1 MKILNKM
8 KTKEE
13 QIEIIS
19 TVINS
24 TKENL
29 KPLSVNFIFWGI
41 LIVVM
46 SLIHYSLPQYIQ
58 YTEYSSLL
66 FWTILPILGI
76 IYTVVYNIKIR
87 KVIGYETYLNRVIKI
102 IWGIFNLSWLVIIVV
117 SLNGVNNPV
126 PEILFLLSTTLI
138 TTGIIIKFKPIV
150 IGGILLMLFTV
161 YINFN
166 PNINFFIVNIIG
178 VSLGMLIPGISL
190 YISKVDE

>member
-1 MKILNKM
+1 MKS
-8 KTKEE
+8 KEE
-13 QIEIIS
+13 QIEVIS
-19 TVINS
+19 KVINS

-29 KPLSVNFIFWGI
+29 KPLSLNFIFWGS

-46 SLIHYSLPQYIQ
+46 SLIHYSIPQFIQ

-66 FWTILPILGI
+66 FWTILPILGMI
-76 IYTVVYNIKIR
+76 FTIVYNIKIR
-87 KVIGYETYLNRVIKI
+87 KILGYETYLNRVIKI
-102 IWGIFNLSWLVIIVV
+102 IWGIFNLSWLVMVV
-117 SLNGVNNPV
+117 TSLLNGINNPV

-166 PNINFFIVNIIG
+166 PNINFLIVNIIG
-178 VSLGMLIPGISL
+178 VSLGMLVPGISL
-190 YISKVDE
+190 YFSKVNE

>member
-1 MKILNKM
+1 MKS
-8 KTKEE
+8 KEE

-19 TVINS
+19 KVINS

-29 KPLSVNFIFWGI
+29 KPLSVNFIFWGS

-46 SLIHYSLPQYIQ
+46 SLIHYSIPRFIQ

-66 FWTILPILGI
+66 FWTILPMLGMLFTI
-76 IYTVVYNIKIR
+76 VYNIKIR
-87 KVIGYETYLNRVIKI
+87 KVLGYETYLNRVIKI
-102 IWGIFNLSWLVIIVV
+102 IWGIFNLSWLVMVV
-117 SLNGVNNPV
+117 TSLLNGINNPV

-138 TTGIIIKFKPIV
+138 TTGIIIKFKPIL

-166 PNINFFIVNIIG
+166 PNINFLIVNIIG
-178 VSLGMLIPGISL
+178 VSLGMLLPGISL
-190 YISKVDE
+190 YFSKVNE

>member
-1 MKILNKM
+1 MKS
-8 KTKEE
+8 KEE
-13 QIEIIS
+13 QIEAIS
-19 TVINS
+19 KVINS

-29 KPLSVNFIFWGI
+29 KPLSVNFIFWGS

-46 SLIHYSLPQYIQ
+46 SLIHYSIPQFIQ

-66 FWTILPILGI
+66 FWTILPVLGMI
-76 IYTVVYNIKIR
+76 FTIVYNIKIR
-87 KVIGYETYLNRVIKI
+87 KILGYETYLNRVIKI
-102 IWGIFNLSWLVIIVV
+102 IWGIFNLSWLVMVV
-117 SLNGVNNPV
+117 MSLLNGINNPV

-166 PNINFFIVNIIG
+166 PNINFLIVNIIG
-178 VSLGMLIPGISL
+178 VSLGMLVPGISL
-190 YISKVDE
+190 YFSKVNE

>member
-1 MKILNKM
+1 MKS
-8 KTKEE
+8 KEE
-13 QIEIIS
+13 QIEVIS
-19 TVINS
+19 KVINS

-29 KPLSVNFIFWGI
+29 KPLSVNFIFWGS

-46 SLIHYSLPQYIQ
+46 SLIHYSIPRFIQ

-66 FWTILPILGI
+66 FWTILPMLGMLFTI
-76 IYTVVYNIKIR
+76 VYNIKIR
-87 KVIGYETYLNRVIKI
+87 KVLGYETYLNRVIKI
-102 IWGIFNLSWLVIIVV
+102 IWGIFNLSWLVMVV
-117 SLNGVNNPV
+117 TSLLNGINNPV

-166 PNINFFIVNIIG
+166 PNINFLIVNIIG
-178 VSLGMLIPGISL
+178 VSLGMLVPGISL
-190 YISKVDE
+190 YFSKVNE

>member
-1 MKILNKM
+1 MKS
-8 KTKEE
+8 KEE

-19 TVINS
+19 KVINS

-29 KPLSVNFIFWGI
+29 KPLSVNFIFWGS

-46 SLIHYSLPQYIQ
+46 SLMHYSIPQFIQ

-66 FWTILPILGI
+66 FWTILPMLGMLFTI
-76 IYTVVYNIKIR
+76 VYNIKIR
-87 KVIGYETYLNRVIKI
+87 KVLGYETYLNRVIKI
-102 IWGIFNLSWLVIIVV
+102 IWGIFNLSWLVMVV
-117 SLNGVNNPV
+117 TSLLNGINNPV

-138 TTGIIIKFKPIV
+138 TTGIIIKFKPIL

-166 PNINFFIVNIIG
+166 PNINFLIVNIIG
-178 VSLGMLIPGISL
+178 VSLGMLLPGISL
-190 YISKVDE
+190 YFSKVNE

>member
-1 MKILNKM
+1 MKS
-8 KTKEE
+8 KEE
-13 QIEIIS
+13 QIEVIS
-19 TVINS
+19 KVINS

-41 LIVVM
+41 LIVIM
-46 SLIHYSLPQYIQ
+46 SLIHYSIPQFIQ

-66 FWTILPILGI
+66 FWTILPMLGMI
-76 IYTVVYNIKIR
+76 FTIVYNIKIR
-87 KVIGYETYLNRVIKI
+87 KVVGYETYLNRVIKI
-102 IWGIFNLSWLVIIVV
+102 IWGIFNLSWLVIIVM
-117 SLNGVNNPV
+117 SLLNGINNPV

-178 VSLGMLIPGISL
+178 VSLGMLVPGISL
-190 YISKVDE
+190 YFSKVNE

>member
-1 MKILNKM
+1 MKS
-8 KTKEE
+8 KEE

-19 TVINS
+19 KVINS

-29 KPLSVNFIFWGI
+29 KPLSVNFIFWGS

-46 SLIHYSLPQYIQ
+46 SLIHYSIPRFIQ

-66 FWTILPILGI
+66 FWTILPMLGMLFTI
-76 IYTVVYNIKIR
+76 VYNIKIR
-87 KVIGYETYLNRVIKI
+87 KVLGYETYLNRVIKI
-102 IWGIFNLSWLVIIVV
+102 IWGIFNLSWLVMVV
-117 SLNGVNNPV
+117 TSLLNGINNPV

-166 PNINFFIVNIIG
+166 HNINFLIVNIIG
-178 VSLGMLIPGISL
+178 VSLGMLVPGISL
-190 YISKVDE
+190 YFSKVNE

>member
-1 MKILNKM
+1 MKS
-8 KTKEE
+8 KEE
-13 QIEIIS
+13 QIEVIS
-19 TVINS
+19 KVINS

-29 KPLSVNFIFWGI
+29 KPLSVNFIFWGS

-46 SLIHYSLPQYIQ
+46 SLIHYSIPLFIQ

-66 FWTILPILGI
+66 FWTILPVLGMI
-76 IYTVVYNIKIR
+76 FTIVYNIKIR
-87 KVIGYETYLNRVIKI
+87 KILGYETYLNRVIKI
-102 IWGIFNLSWLVIIVV
+102 IWGIFNLSWLVMVV
-117 SLNGVNNPV
+117 MSLLNGINNPV

-166 PNINFFIVNIIG
+166 PNINFLIVNIIG
-178 VSLGMLIPGISL
+178 VSLGMLVPGISL
-190 YISKVDE
+190 YFSKVNE

>member
-1 MKILNKM
+1 MKS
-8 KTKEE
+8 KEE
-13 QIEIIS
+13 QIEVIS
-19 TVINS
+19 KVINS

-29 KPLSVNFIFWGI
+29 KPLSLNFIFWGS

-46 SLIHYSLPQYIQ
+46 SLIHYSIPQFIQ

-66 FWTILPILGI
+66 FWTILPILGMI
-76 IYTVVYNIKIR
+76 FTIVYNIKIR
-87 KVIGYETYLNRVIKI
+87 KILGYETYLNRVIKI
-102 IWGIFNLSWLVIIVV
+102 IWGIFNLSWLVMVV
-117 SLNGVNNPV
+117 MSLLNGINNPV

-166 PNINFFIVNIIG
+166 PNINFLIVNIIG
-178 VSLGMLIPGISL
+178 VSLGILVPGISL
-190 YISKVDE
+190 YFSKVNE

>member
-1 MKILNKM
+1 MKS
-8 KTKEE
+8 KEE
-13 QIEIIS
+13 QIEVIS
-19 TVINS
+19 KVINS

-41 LIVVM
+41 LIVIM
-46 SLIHYSLPQYIQ
+46 SLIHYSIPQFIQ
-58 YTEYSSLL
+58 YTEYSSVL
-66 FWTILPILGI
+66 FWTILPMLGMI
-76 IYTVVYNIKIR
+76 FTIVYNIKIR
-87 KVIGYETYLNRVIKI
+87 KVVGYETYLNRVIKI
-102 IWGIFNLSWLVIIVV
+102 IWGIFNLSWLVIIVM
-117 SLNGVNNPV
+117 SLLNGINNPV

-178 VSLGMLIPGISL
+178 VSLGMLVPGISL
-190 YISKVDE
+190 YFSKVNE

>member
-1 MKILNKM
+1 MKS
-8 KTKEE
+8 KEE
-13 QIEIIS
+13 QIEVIS
-19 TVINS
+19 KVINS

-29 KPLSVNFIFWGI
+29 KPLSLNFIFWGS

-46 SLIHYSLPQYIQ
+46 SLIHYSIRQFIQ

-66 FWTILPILGI
+66 FWTILPILGMI
-76 IYTVVYNIKIR
+76 CTIVYNIKIR
-87 KVIGYETYLNRVIKI
+87 KVLGYETYLNRVIKI
-102 IWGIFNLSWLVIIVV
+102 IWGIFNLSWLVMVV
-117 SLNGVNNPV
+117 TSLLNGINNPV

-166 PNINFFIVNIIG
+166 PNINFLIVNIIG
-178 VSLGMLIPGISL
+178 VSLGMLVPGISL
-190 YISKVDE
+190 YFSKVNE